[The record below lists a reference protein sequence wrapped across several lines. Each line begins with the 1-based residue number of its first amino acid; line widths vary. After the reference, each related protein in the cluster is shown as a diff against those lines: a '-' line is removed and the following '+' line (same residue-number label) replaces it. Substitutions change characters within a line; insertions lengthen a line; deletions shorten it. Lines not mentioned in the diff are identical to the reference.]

1 MITRPCPSPL
11 DGGDR
16 AVRAGGVAR
25 RPGAAARAGAV
36 LLPALFLAACGG
48 GGGDAPPSPAPAPPP
63 SSSPTEV
70 PISATVD
77 VASWVAFA
85 MAQAPNDSIEPLTL
99 DRIDSV
105 PTSESDEPIVVP

>member
-11 DGGDR
+11 DDGDR
-16 AVRAGGVAR
+16 AVRAGGASR
-25 RPGAAARAGAV
+25 RRGAAARIGAA

-48 GGGDAPPSPAPAPPP
+48 GGGGADAPSPAPAPPP
-63 SSSPTEV
+63 SSPTAV

-99 DRIDSV
+99 DRIDSA
-105 PTSESDEPIVVP
+105 PTSESEEPLVVP